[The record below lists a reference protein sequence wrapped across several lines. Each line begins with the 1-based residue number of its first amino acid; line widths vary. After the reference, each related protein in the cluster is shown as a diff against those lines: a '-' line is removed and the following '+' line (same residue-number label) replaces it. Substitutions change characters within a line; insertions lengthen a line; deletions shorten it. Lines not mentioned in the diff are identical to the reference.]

1 MLKQALILFVRKPE
15 LGKVKTRIAATVGD
29 EATLLIYQKLLQ
41 HTWDITHELSVDK
54 FVFYT
59 EIEPAEDLWSK
70 GDFIKMIQEAGD
82 LGHRMRSAFHTLFQM
97 GYEEVVIIGSD
108 CYELTPAIIKEAYQL
123 LQHYELTIGPA
134 TDGGY
139 YLLGMKKELKEV
151 FSDVAWSTDQVFK
164 QTINQLEAKGH
175 SYTLLPQM
183 NDVDTID
190 DVPESWKQELSI
202 TTS

>member
-1 MLKQALILFVRKPE
+1 
-15 LGKVKTRIAATVGD
+15 GD
-29 EATLLIYQKLLQ
+29 EATLLIYQKWLQ
-41 HTWDITHELSVDK
+41 HTWDITHELSVDR

-59 EIEPAEDLWSK
+59 EIESDEDLWSK
-70 GDFIKMIQEAGD
+70 GGYVKMIQEAGD
-82 LGHRMRSAFHTLFQM
+82 LGHRMRSAFETLFQM

-151 FSDVAWSTDQVFK
+151 FSGIEWSTEKVLDQTLK
-164 QTINQLEAKGH
+164 LMETKRY
-175 SYTLLPQM
+175 SYTLLHQL

-190 DVPESWKQELSI
+190 DVPEIWKQELSI
-202 TTS
+202 IIS

>member
-15 LGKVKTRIAATVGD
+15 LGKVKTRISATVGD

-41 HTWDITHELSVDK
+41 HTWDITHELPVDK

-59 EIEPAEDLWSK
+59 EIEPDEDLWSK
-70 GDFIKMIQEAGD
+70 GGYVKMIQEAGD
-82 LGHRMRSAFHTLFQM
+82 LGHRMRSAFETLFEK
-97 GYEEVVIIGSD
+97 GYDEIIIIGSD

-123 LQHYELTIGPA
+123 LQHHELTIGPA

-151 FSDVAWSTDQVFK
+151 FSGIEWSTEKVLDQTLK
-164 QTINQLEAKGH
+164 LMETKRY
-175 SYTLLPQM
+175 SYTLLPQL

-190 DVPESWKQELSI
+190 DVPEIWKQELSI
-202 TTS
+202 IIS

>member
-1 MLKQALILFVRKPE
+1 
-15 LGKVKTRIAATVGD
+15 VKTRISATVGD
-29 EATLLIYQKLLQ
+29 EATLLIYQKLLH
-41 HTWDITHELSVDK
+41 HTWNITHQLAVDK

-59 EIEPAEDLWSK
+59 DTEPDEDLWSK
-70 GDFIKMIQEAGD
+70 GGFVKMIQETGD

-97 GYEEVVIIGSD
+97 GYEEIVIIGSD
-108 CYELTPAIIKEAYQL
+108 CYELTTTIVQEAYHQ
-123 LQHYELTIGPA
+123 LQHYDMIIGPA

-151 FSDVAWSTDQVFK
+151 FSEIEWSTDKVLD
-164 QTINQLEAKGH
+164 QTIKLIASKRYSH
-175 SYTLLPQM
+175 TLLPQL

-190 DVPESWKQELSI
+190 DVPEAWKKELSI